1 MDCPTSMT
9 STRVRRVRVKD
20 SIEVALELNEK
31 SVYSHIAHESAEDI
45 KRIISSMDAE
55 RAKLRGE
62 VVYHQDDWDAL
73 IRERIRKGKR
83 HTAFD
88 FYNPLLLDIW
98 EKKVKEAKKALK
110 FIKYSIGIVTLFIG
124 ATIVITMVSGYPAIL
139 LGLGIAPIL
148 LFIVDYSKEKADLAY
163 YELVQFF
170 IHELKG
176 IIERFQLNSKEY
188 KVKLY
193 NRDYDGVEFDRSGKA
208 IVK

>member
-1 MDCPTSMT
+1 M
-9 STRVRRVRVKD
+9 RVKD